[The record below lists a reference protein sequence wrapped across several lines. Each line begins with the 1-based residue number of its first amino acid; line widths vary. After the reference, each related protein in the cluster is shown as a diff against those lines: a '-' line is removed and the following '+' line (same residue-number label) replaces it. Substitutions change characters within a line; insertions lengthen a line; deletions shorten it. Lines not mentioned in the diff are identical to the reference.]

1 MIPPSP
7 EGPRAPVAIVAT
19 ENYPVPPVLGGAVAA
34 YVSELA
40 PRLGGRDVTVVSVR
54 HPGLADTEQVGRVRH
69 RRVAP
74 PAPLR
79 LLVRLVPTRRS
90 WRGDAEKRAYVEQ
103 VARVL
108 RGFEGTIVVGNRPRS
123 VPRLRRAA
131 PGARLVLRLDNLHL
145 KDPEALAACDALL
158 PCSAFVGD
166 AVARVLDGRVPVHVA
181 HNGVDLDAF
190 RPHDPAERIE
200 ARRSLGL
207 PPASPTVLFVG
218 RLVPDKGAHLLLE
231 AVPGLLRAR
240 PDLSVVIVGS
250 ARFGRGELTAYEREL
265 RAQAEAI
272 GPAVHLAG
280 FVPPAAL
287 PVWFAAADVFCAPGL
302 WDEPFGMVYAE
313 SMAAGVPP
321 VGTARGGIP
330 EVVVDGESGLLLP
343 RSPSAADVEER
354 LLALLED
361 DALRERLARAG
372 RTRAEERFSWEA
384 MARSVEAVLR

>member
-1 MIPPSP
+1 M
-7 EGPRAPVAIVAT
+7 
-19 ENYPVPPVLGGAVAA
+19 
-34 YVSELA
+34 
-40 PRLGGRDVTVVSVR
+40 
-54 HPGLADTEQVGRVRH
+54 RH

-79 LLVRLVPTRRS
+79 SLVRLVPARRS

-145 KDPEALAACDALL
+145 KDPEALSACDALL

-207 PPASPTVLFVG
+207 PPESPTVLFVG

-240 PDLSVVIVGS
+240 PDLSVVVVGS
-250 ARFGRGELTAYEREL
+250 ARFGRGRPTDYERGL

-272 GPAVHLAG
+272 GPAVRLAG

-287 PVWFAAADVFCAPGL
+287 PAWFAAADVFCAPGL

-354 LLALLED
+354 LLKLLED

-372 RTRAEERFSWEA
+372 RHTGRGALLVGGHGPLGRSGAPVSPPALTSRPYPPRKDPSERRHGRQRRTPRARRARASRRDSPAGRSSPPTTPSPAWCSASWLP
-384 MARSVEAVLR
+384 S